1 MAYIGKSPSGTGV
14 RSRFYYTQTSGG
26 GTSISGTDDNSK
38 TLTFTD
44 GEYIDVFLNGV
55 LLVAGTD
62 YNTSTANT
70 ISGLAALANGDVVEV
85 VVYDIFTVADT
96 VSASQGGTFNG
107 GVTMSDG
114 LTVDDDG
121 ATALTVDRAS
131 SEGTV
136 VDLQKDG
143 TTFGTLGVDGSDLVI
158 DGPSGHT
165 GLRMTTAGLLP
176 RQNSAIID
184 NTIQLGSAAYRYK
197 DLYLG
202 GNLYIG
208 GTGSANALDDYEVGT
223 FSPTFQQGISV
234 TSYSA
239 QNGRYTKTGNL
250 VTAQIDLDVN
260 VGSANTSHVFI
271 GGLPFTSFDG
281 APYGGGFISYNGGW
295 YNANFSFLVIAN
307 STYLATYRQSDGGA
321 VGGNDLTNFNG
332 TIRLTAI
339 YIAA

>member
-1 MAYIGKSPSGTGV
+1 MAYIGKSPTGTGV

-62 YNTSTANT
+62 YNTNTANT

-96 VSASQGGTFNG
+96 VSASQGGTFNA

-121 ATALTVDRAS
+121 AAPLTVDRATS
-131 SEGTV
+131 DGTIIDV
-136 VDLQKDG
+136 QKDG
-143 TTFGTLGVDGSDLVI
+143 SSIGSLSAIGGDLTI
-158 DGPSGHT
+158 QSTSSSHA
-165 GLRMTTAGLLP
+165 GLRFGSSTIFPTNNAGSI
-176 RQNSAIID
+176 NN
-184 NTIQLGSAAYRYK
+184 NTIDLGYSGYAFK

-208 GTGSANALDDYEVGT
+208 GTGSANALDDYETGTWTPTIGATNETSSGGEYVKVG
-223 FSPTFQQGISV
+223 
-234 TSYSA
+234 
-239 QNGRYTKTGNL
+239 
-250 VTAQIDLDVN
+250 DL
-260 VGSANTSHVFI
+260 VFI
-271 GGLPFTSFDG
+271 RGQMIVTTLGSGSGSEISGLPFT
-281 APYGGGFISYNGGW
+281 PYTSNMGITVAYYNGIATNTYELHGNVRSNSKIRMEGKTSFGTGQASGMTTFKNGASV
-295 YNANFSFLVIAN
+295 YFSGC
-307 STYLATYRQSDGGA
+307 YRVS
-321 VGGNDLTNFNG
+321 
-332 TIRLTAI
+332 
-339 YIAA
+339 